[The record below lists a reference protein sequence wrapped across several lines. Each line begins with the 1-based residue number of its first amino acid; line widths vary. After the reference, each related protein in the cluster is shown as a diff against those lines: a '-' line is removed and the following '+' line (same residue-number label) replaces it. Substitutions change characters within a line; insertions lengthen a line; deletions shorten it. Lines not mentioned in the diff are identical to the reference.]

1 MPRLTPAEVRLPELS
16 RIAGVPEEDR
26 ETRGCGRFEQGCTC
40 SACQDEYFRSY
51 ANRRHPHY
59 SSTAFCCRSAAPRSC
74 RAPRQGAGDGEG
86 HGRIAVDTGR
96 ADAHALTDQ
105 LEQGSESLVEGHEG
119 FKRAELFSRPGPR
132 RLE

>member
-51 ANRRHPHY
+51 ANRRTYGGAPE
-59 SSTAFCCRSAAPRSC
+59 APSAADVDERID
-74 RAPRQGAGDGEG
+74 RILGE
-86 HGRIAVDTGR
+86 
-96 ADAHALTDQ
+96 
-105 LEQGSESLVEGHEG
+105 EG
-119 FKRAELFSRPGPR
+119 
-132 RLE
+132 

>member
-1 MPRLTPAEVRLPELS
+1 VSSVIRPAL
-16 RIAGVPEEDR
+16 A
-26 ETRGCGRFEQGCTC
+26 
-40 SACQDEYFRSY
+40 
-51 ANRRHPHY
+51 
-59 SSTAFCCRSAAPRSC
+59 STDPIVEML

-119 FKRAELFSRPGPR
+119 FKGAELFSRPGPR